1 LQEPLILDIQEESGV
16 GEARRQVARIA
27 GTLGLSESESSRLA
41 IIVTELGTNMIKHG
55 GGGSILIGS
64 THAVGGAGA
73 EVLAIDSGRGIA
85 DIARAFED
93 GYSTAGSPG
102 TGLGAVR
109 RQADFLQLFSAP
121 GKGATLL
128 ARVGGSRTG
137 PEKVG
142 GISIPMR
149 GESVDGDGWGVHQ
162 NGSVIRLMVVDG
174 LGHGQ
179 TAADAA
185 QQARNAFHDGAAD
198 VVAAVEAIHGALRGT
213 RGAAVAVAEVDPERE
228 ILSYCGVGNISTTI
242 VTPEARRSTVSMHGI
257 AGHNVRELRLFTYPC
272 PAGALVVMHSDGVS
286 TRWDLAEYP
295 GLVGKD
301 PALIAAVL
309 WKTYRRESD
318 DSTVVV
324 ARCE

>member
-1 LQEPLILDIQEESGV
+1 VQEPLILDINEESGV
-16 GEARRQVARIA
+16 GEARRQVSRIA

-64 THAVGGAGA
+64 SNAVGGAGA
-73 EVLAIDSGRGIA
+73 EVLALDNGRGIA
-85 DIARAFED
+85 DIELAFED

-102 TGLGAVR
+102 TGLGAIR

-128 ARVGGSRTG
+128 ARVGGSGAG
-137 PEKVG
+137 PQKVG
-142 GISIPMR
+142 GISVPMR
-149 GESVDGDGWGVHQ
+149 GEGVDGDGWGLHQ
-162 NGSVIRLMVVDG
+162 NGRLTRLMVVDG

-185 QQARNAFHDGAAD
+185 QEARNAFNLGAAD
-198 VVAAVEAIHGALRGT
+198 VVAAVESIHGALRGT
-213 RGAAVAVAEVDPERE
+213 RGAAVAVAELDPERE
-228 ILSYCGVGNISTTI
+228 ILSYCGVGNISTSI
-242 VTPEARRSTVSMHGI
+242 VTPGARRSTVSMHGI
-257 AGHNVRELRLFTYPC
+257 AGHNVREFRLFTYPC
-272 PAGALVVMHSDGVS
+272 PAGAIVVMHSDGVS
-286 TRWDLAEYP
+286 AKWDLAEFP

-309 WKTYRRESD
+309 WKSYRRDSD